1 MAMVIGHDA
10 YDFTLPGTDGRTYSL
25 SDFAEVPVLVLMFWC
40 NHCPYVR
47 AYEERTIKI
56 VQEFAG
62 KAVFLAINA
71 NDSEK
76 YPEDSFENM
85 QKRTQEMNYPFPY
98 LHDAN
103 QTVANAYG
111 ATRTPEFFVFDSERE
126 LRYHGR
132 LDDNWE
138 HPDQA
143 KQEFLRDAIASLLN
157 GDLPHVP
164 QTPPVGCTI
173 KWK

>member
-1 MAMVIGHDA
+1 MSMVIGHDA
-10 YDFTLPGTDGRTYSL
+10 YGFSLPGVDGRTHSL
-25 SDFAEVPVLVLMFWC
+25 ADYEEVPVLVLVFWC

-56 VQEFAG
+56 VHEFAS
-62 KAVFLAINA
+62 KAAFLAINA

-85 QKRTQEMNYPFPY
+85 QKRAQEMNYPFPY

-103 QTVANAYG
+103 QIVANAYG

-138 HPDQA
+138 HPA
-143 KQEFLRDAIASLLN
+143 EVKQEFLRDAIIALLN
-157 GDLPHVP
+157 GDLPHIP

>member
-1 MAMVIGHDA
+1 MSMVIGHDA
-10 YDFTLPGTDGRTYSL
+10 YDFSLPAVDGNRYSL
-25 SDFAEVPVLVLMFWC
+25 GDFKEVPVLVLAFWC

-47 AYEERTIKI
+47 AYEERTIKLAH
-56 VQEFAG
+56 EFAG
-62 KAVFLAINA
+62 QAVFLAINA
-71 NDSEK
+71 NDAEK

-85 QKRTQEMNYPFPY
+85 RKRAAEMNYPFPY
-98 LHDAN
+98 LYDEN

-111 ATRTPEFFVFDSERE
+111 AMRTPEFFVFDSERE

-138 HPDQA
+138 HPNEV
-143 KQEFLRDAIASLLN
+143 KHEFLRDAIVALLS
-157 GDLPHVP
+157 GDLPHVS